1 MLEEP
6 TGGRYDDGGLANVMK
21 YSAFSP
27 EKSGLRARTDLP
39 TWAQL
44 IRGTFVPM
52 HRLNYDAISQQPV
65 QLVVDSPASVPWK
78 RFLVRSL
85 IYRQEERRKLIGY
98 EQTTIA
104 DTLFDLF
111 DNLGNGL
118 PSDVNHELYAQ
129 LRIMQYLQYDTRV
142 DLIHET
148 EVRIKWQSLL
158 TRKRSNSPAG

>member
-27 EKSGLRARTDLP
+27 EKSGLRACADLP

-44 IRGTFVPM
+44 LRGTLVAM
-52 HRLNYDAISQQPV
+52 HRLNYDTISHQPA
-65 QLVVDSPASVPWK
+65 QLVVDSPVSVPWR

-85 IYRQEERRKLIGY
+85 VYRHEERRKFTGY
-98 EQTTIA
+98 DQTDIA
-104 DTLFDLF
+104 DTLYDLF
-111 DNLGNGL
+111 NNLGNEL
-118 PSDVNHELYAQ
+118 SSDINHELYSQ
-129 LRIMQYLQYDTRV
+129 LQIRHYLQYDTRV

-158 TRKRSNSPAG
+158 TRRRNSSPAG